1 MAEFNMSGQKVNGPQ
16 YIAGR
21 DMHFGA
27 VQNQNDLVA
36 QLDQLKKQFT
46 QAKEAGLLN
55 EETATNAEHQVAQ
68 AAQQASSP
76 TPDKKSILDHLTT
89 AKALI
94 EDMAATSGLV
104 TTLVSAIEAVHKV
117 FL

>member
-1 MAEFNMSGQKVNGPQ
+1 MADFHMTGQHVNTQ
-16 YIAGR
+16 YNAGH

-36 QLDQLKKQFT
+36 QLEQLKQQFA

-55 EETATNAEHQVAQ
+55 EETATNAEQQVAQ
-68 AAQQASSP
+68 AAQQANNP
-76 TPDKKSILDHLTT
+76 APDKKSILDHLTT

-94 EDMAATSGLV
+94 EDMAATGGLV
-104 TTLVSAIEAVHKV
+104 TTLVGAIEAVHKV
-117 FL
+117 FS